1 MRWDFKDITI
11 KCHDY
16 GYDYGYGCSTR
27 LIYLIKKIYICLSVL
42 MQFMEKIMQMKK
54 VAKSLGDA

>member
-1 MRWDFKDITI
+1 
-11 KCHDY
+11 
-16 GYDYGYGCSTR
+16 
-27 LIYLIKKIYICLSVL
+27 LSVL